1 MKRIK
6 SAISF
11 LYLFFGI
18 FLLPHCG
25 KEEKKPVPVE
35 PKKFSV
41 LMPPDLLSTKNRVVE
56 PAPQAQSQPQAPSQ
70 PQDRTTDS
78 ANDTIPTRPEQQA
91 TQLSKVKSV
100 LESNGT
106 QASVEVLRVASPKQK
121 PIPHIKGDEQLLL
134 TIKNETG
141 KNVILSCF
149 YYTKLRLTS
158 YWRWNKSPIYT
169 LKQNESITIPI
180 AAVADKETKEN
191 IYAYLGIF
199 NSMKEAEDSTFE
211 LLTEEQKIDLDRVA
225 ELQDS
230 AVSLVVRRYGFKEET
245 IDYRLKTPE
254 QQPVRQPEL
263 DFLVENRTDK
273 PLLMTCFVYQKNSD
287 QDSFITWKYYKTPVQ
302 RVEPNA
308 LVAVDVSTIRELYD
322 WIYMRGFL
330 AIFDPSQEA
339 EAQDITYELLTPEQ
353 KLNVGRLA
361 DLLGKKVV
369 IGVQKYG
376 IAGNIFDFQPQPI
389 RRIDFD
395 KNHKKPRRRP
405 TF

>member
-6 SAISF
+6 LAIPL

-25 KEEKKPVPVE
+25 KEEKKPAPVE

-41 LMPPDLLSTKNRVVE
+41 LMPPDLLSKKKKTDKPKEQARSRPHGLVTR
-56 PAPQAQSQPQAPSQ
+56 PAADQ
-70 PQDRTTDS
+70 T
-78 ANDTIPTRPEQQA
+78 PTRPKEQA
-91 TQLSKVKSV
+91 TLLSKVKSL
-100 LESNGT
+100 LEGPTNT
-106 QASVEVLRVASPKQK
+106 QASVEVLRVASPEQT
-121 PIPHIKGDEQLLL
+121 PIPDIKGDEQLLL
-134 TIKNETG
+134 TVKNETG
-141 KNVILSCF
+141 KNVIVSCF
-149 YYTKLRLTS
+149 YYTKLRLIS

-180 AAVADKETKEN
+180 AAAADKETKEN
-191 IYAYLGIF
+191 IYAYLGVF

-230 AVSLVVRRYGFKEET
+230 TVSLIVHRYGFKEET
-245 IDYRLKTPE
+245 IDYRLKSPE
-254 QQPVRQPEL
+254 QKPIRQPEL
-263 DFLVENRTDK
+263 DFLVENKTDK
-273 PLLMTCFVYQKNSD
+273 PLLITCFVYEKESD
-287 QDSFITWKYYKTPVQ
+287 QDSFVSWKYQKTPVQ

-308 LVAVDVSTIRELYD
+308 IVAVDIETIRELYD

-330 AIFDPSQEA
+330 AVFDENRVA
-339 EAQDITYELLTPEQ
+339 EAQDATYELLTPEQ
-353 KLNVGRLA
+353 KLNIGRLA

-369 IGVQKYG
+369 VGVQKYG
-376 IAGNIFDFQPQPI
+376 IAGNIMDFQPQPI